1 MLNIYRLV
9 SVLAAPLV
17 EKYLRRR
24 LEQGKEDKAR
34 FPERLGKEMAPRP
47 QGALVW
53 IHAASVGE
61 SLSALPI
68 IKRLL
73 EASDR
78 PHILVTT
85 GTLTS
90 ARIMAE
96 RLPEGALHQYV
107 PVDLLYPVRRFLDH
121 WQPDLALWIESEFW
135 PNLMLETHRRGIPM
149 VLVNARISKRSF
161 AIWRRLPFAIRPL
174 LETFSL
180 ALGQDDTEAER
191 LTALGAK
198 KVAAPGNLKYVAAP
212 LPADETELARM
223 EEMCRGRTVWL
234 AASTHPGEEEIASEI
249 DRKLRARFPDLLT
262 IIVPRHPGRG
272 AAIDRIL
279 RAEGHIV
286 ARRSTG
292 GAAEPET
299 DIYLADTLGELGLF
313 YRLAGAVFIG
323 GSLVNH
329 GGQNPLE
336 AGQLG
341 CAIVLGPHT
350 ENFRKIVPE
359 MLTGDAA
366 IEIADGE
373 GLAKAMTRLL
383 SDPAL
388 CEKMGQRAAEIA
400 GSKQAVL
407 DEILSLIMPFI
418 DQTGDGKK
426 VMEAA
431 DADA

>member
-1 MLNIYRLV
+1 MLGIYRLV

-24 LEQGKEDKAR
+24 LQQGKEDQTR
-34 FPERLGKEMAPRP
+34 FPERLGKEMAARP
-47 QGALVW
+47 QGVLVW

-68 IKRLL
+68 INRLL
-73 EASDR
+73 KTSVP

-135 PNLMLETHRRGIPM
+135 PNLMLETHRRDIPM
-149 VLVNARISKRSF
+149 ILVNARISERSF
-161 AIWRRLPFAIRPL
+161 AIWRRLPFLIRPL

-180 ALGQDDTEAER
+180 SLGQDDTEAER

-212 LPADETELARM
+212 LPADETELTRM
-223 EEMCRGRTVWL
+223 REMCRGRILWL
-234 AASTHPGEEEIASEI
+234 AASTHPGEEEIVSEV
-249 DRKLRARFPDLLT
+249 DRNLRAYFPNLLT

-279 RAEGHIV
+279 RADGHTV
-286 ARRSTG
+286 VRRSTDD
-292 GAAEPET
+292 AAGPET

-313 YRLAGAVFIG
+313 YRLARAVFIG
-323 GSLVNH
+323 GSLVHH

-336 AGQLG
+336 PGQLG
-341 CAIVLGPHT
+341 CAIVFGPHT
-350 ENFRKIVPE
+350 ENFREVIAE
-359 MLTGDAA
+359 MRAGDAA
-366 IEIADGE
+366 IEVADADG
-373 GLAKAMTRLL
+373 LVKAMTLLL
-383 SDPAL
+383 SDPAQ
-388 CEKMGQRAAEIA
+388 CEAMGKRAADIA

-407 DEILSLIMPFI
+407 GEILSLITPFI
-418 DQTGDGKK
+418 QQIEAKKKAAGDGN
-426 VMEAA
+426 A
-431 DADA
+431 DA

>member
-1 MLNIYRLV
+1 MLGIYRLA

-24 LEQGKEDKAR
+24 RDQGKEDPIR
-34 FPERLGKEMAPRP
+34 FSERLGKEMAPRP
-47 QGALVW
+47 QGTLVW

-68 IKRLL
+68 INRLL
-73 EASDR
+73 ETSAH

-135 PNLMLETHRRGIPM
+135 PNLMLETHRRNIPM
-149 VLVNARISKRSF
+149 VLVNARISRRSF
-161 AIWRRLPFAIRPL
+161 AIWRRLPFLIRPL

-180 ALGQDDTEAER
+180 SLGQDETEAER
-191 LTALGAK
+191 LTVLGAK

-223 EEMCRGRTVWL
+223 DEMCRGRPLWL
-234 AASTHPGEEEIASEI
+234 AASTHPGEEEIVSEV
-249 DRKLRARFPDLLT
+249 DRNLRAHFPNLLT

-279 RAEGHIV
+279 RADGHSV
-286 ARRSTG
+286 ARRSSG
-292 GAAEPET
+292 DIAGPET

-313 YRLAGAVFIG
+313 YRLARAVFMG
-323 GSLVNH
+323 GSLVHH

-336 AGQLG
+336 PGQLG
-341 CAIVLGPHT
+341 CAIALGPHT
-350 ENFRKIVPE
+350 ENFRKIVTE
-359 MLTGDAA
+359 MRAGEAA
-366 IEIADGE
+366 IEVKDMN
-373 GLAKAMTRLL
+373 GLTKAMTLLL
-383 SDPAL
+383 SDPTQCKA
-388 CEKMGQRAAEIA
+388 MGKRAAGIA
-400 GSKQAVL
+400 GAKQAML
-407 DEILSLIMPFI
+407 GEILSLITPFL
-418 DQTGDGKK
+418 DQIKDKKKATGGG
-426 VMEAA
+426 
-431 DADA
+431 DANT